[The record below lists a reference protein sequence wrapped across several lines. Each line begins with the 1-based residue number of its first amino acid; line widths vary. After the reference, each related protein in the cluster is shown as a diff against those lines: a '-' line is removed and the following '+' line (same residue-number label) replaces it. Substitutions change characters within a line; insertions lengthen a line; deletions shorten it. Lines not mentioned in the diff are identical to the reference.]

1 MHPERKYWP
10 TDDIRRYF
18 DDPSFEV
25 PGQPNYRNRPGRS
38 GLDPIDYQFEY
49 AHIQGRIVRMLLDG
63 KWFTDNPIYV
73 MILILAGL
81 LSLLG
86 LVATVLSPIL
96 QIAFISPF
104 CLIPFV
110 LYFLIVPPLIMRFY
124 RLQDSLDDED
134 EDWDEDE
141 FDV

>member
-10 TDDIRRYF
+10 TDDIRRLF

-38 GLDPIDYQFEY
+38 GLDAIDFRYEY
-49 AHIQGRIVRMLLDG
+49 AHIQGRVVRMLLDR
-63 KWFTDNPIYV
+63 KWYTGNPFMVIALSIWGLA
-73 MILILAGL
+73 ILIGLAG
-81 LSLLG
+81 S
-86 LVATVLSPIL
+86 VISPIVAVIL
-96 QIAFISPF
+96 ISPF

-110 LYFLIVPPLIMRFY
+110 LYFLIVPPLLMRFY

-134 EDWDEDE
+134 EDWDEEE
-141 FDV
+141 FDA